1 MWIHRSPPFES
12 ASHNLSFAVN
22 KKGFE
27 LIGTEEKLI
36 DVLIVGEGEN
46 VSCSGLKKV
55 DTGLRQ
61 YNKLVFIRLY
71 FVDDI
76 SGL

>member
-1 MWIHRSPPFES
+1 
-12 ASHNLSFAVN
+12 
-22 KKGFE
+22 

-36 DVLIVGEGEN
+36 DVLIVGEGGE
-46 VSCSGLKKV
+46 CLLLGIEKV